1 LHLIKK
7 KALFQINWSRAFFI
21 SKNIEVKGQRLD
33 NFCPFVLGGLIMFY
47 TPYKERRV
55 FLGDKVDIYR
65 NLHTEGYSIRC
76 SKTKLVLAHC
86 SAVSLINAKFHVAES
101 GRKKTIDEKRKRVHA
116 YISGTLRSINEEPPE
131 YFNMVYY
138 NPYKTS
144 QFINTTTN
152 KPVMSS
158 KEVYCV
164 GKHSYVVEGE
174 DESQGIIQLELMDN
188 LDLS

>member
-1 LHLIKK
+1 MHLIKK

-21 SKNIEVKGQRLD
+21 SKNTEVKGQRLD

-86 SAVSLINAKFHVAES
+86 SAVSLTDAKFHVSES
-101 GRKKTIDEKRKRVHA
+101 GRRKTINEKRKRVHA
-116 YISGTLRSINEEPPE
+116 HITGTLKSINQEPPE
-131 YFNMVYY
+131 HFSMVYY
-138 NPYKTS
+138 NPYKTPL
-144 QFINTTTN
+144 FLNTTTN
-152 KPVMSS
+152 RPVLTSE
-158 KEVYCV
+158 EVYCM
-164 GKHSYVVEGE
+164 GKHSFVAEGE
-174 DESQGIIQLELMDN
+174 EKIQEIVQFDLMG
-188 LDLS
+188 